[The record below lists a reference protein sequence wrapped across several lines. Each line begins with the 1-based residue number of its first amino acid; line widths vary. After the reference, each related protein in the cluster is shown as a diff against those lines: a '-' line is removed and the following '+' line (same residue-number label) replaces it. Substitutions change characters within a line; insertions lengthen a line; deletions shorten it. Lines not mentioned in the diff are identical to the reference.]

1 MTDYSTFNSVSSNG
15 TSYGPISENTTSNNN
30 NNANIFDIVAHNDL
44 QAFTNTSQ
52 HHHHH
57 FSQFYNQTQN
67 VYNQINTDTFSQH
80 HHHQNHHQIP
90 ALANYK
96 NSASYAGMNASH
108 TWKNFSVQNSASS
121 ASSSPHIETNANNTE
136 NTQCLQVQ
144 SNNFQ
149 SGKNM
154 YMSILELF
162 KQMFVILKLNF

>member
-15 TSYGPISENTTSNNN
+15 TSYGPISENSTNSTTTN

-67 VYNQINTDTFSQH
+67 VYNQINTDAFSQH
-80 HHHQNHHQIP
+80 HHQIP

-96 NSASYAGMNASH
+96 NSASYGGMSASH

-149 SGKNM
+149 SGMTINM
-154 YMSILELF
+154 SF
-162 KQMFVILKLNF
+162 LKLLNKFS